1 MKKHKERHP
10 TGEKPDDGKT
20 SSNAQRQGLD
30 RDTAQRQQRDNMLTD
45 TNATESS
52 KAASGASEPSS
63 GGDRRDKATPDQRTS
78 DAGRRSSV
86 ESPTHPGSSDVD
98 HHSGSGRDTMGTG
111 GRGQG

>member
-1 MKKHKERHP
+1 MKKQKEKHP
-10 TGEKPDDGKT
+10 TIKKPDDSKT

-45 TNATESS
+45 TNATQSS
-52 KAASGASEPSS
+52 EASSGASEPAS
-63 GGDRRDKATPDQRTS
+63 GGRRSQSTPDTS
-78 DAGRRSSV
+78 DTGRRSSV
-86 ESPTHPGSSDVD
+86 ESPDPGSGDVD